1 MGQQSDAKNKSARM
15 LNQSQ
20 KMKLSNEHSY
30 DFISMSQGQTPMDC
44 VLSENKEQDPAEK
57 MSNRSSEMAKNESPK
72 EVSKSKEEEA
82 AKPNR

>member
-1 MGQQSDAKNKSARM
+1 
-15 LNQSQ
+15 
-20 KMKLSNEHSY
+20 MKLSNEQSH

-72 EVSKSKEEEA
+72 EASKGKEEEA
-82 AKPNR
+82 AAKPNR